1 MAVLQ
6 VFSGVTKTF
15 SDEQTRA
22 MNHVVENEI
31 NAIGTLCSIVMP
43 SICPEL
49 TYHEE
54 GIYIQDNIGVSPD
67 GTLRKDGEVWF
78 AVEVKCPTNSDET
91 YTFPVHYEVP
101 ARYIIQCIFEARNTQ
116 SMKGT
121 LYMSWATATSTI
133 FIVPR
138 CKDIEA
144 LAIEIYKD
152 IFEAK
157 VTRRPSRNTD
167 KVMKMKAMVKE
178 HVKKCTFI
186 LYNLCHVNFIWVQL
200 GYAF

>member
-1 MAVLQ
+1 
-6 VFSGVTKTF
+6 
-15 SDEQTRA
+15 
-22 MNHVVENEI
+22 
-31 NAIGTLCSIVMP
+31 
-43 SICPEL
+43 
-49 TYHEE
+49 
-54 GIYIQDNIGVSPD
+54 
-67 GTLRKDGEVWF
+67 
-78 AVEVKCPTNSDET
+78 
-91 YTFPVHYEVP
+91 
-101 ARYIIQCIFEARNTQ
+101 
-116 SMKGT
+116 MKGT

-144 LAIEIYKD
+144 LAFEIYKD